1 MKNNWKNYMGIGVAV
16 FLTFAACSLFL
27 ITLLK
32 IDVLIAGFGKIAG
45 ILESIIIGIVIAY
58 VLNPVM
64 VFFEKKLTGA
74 FLDNTAVPEEK
85 KHKWI
90 RSVSIVIALII
101 GVSVVTAVVGMM
113 LPQLF
118 DSLYG
123 LAMQMP
129 EYLTNFSKWLLEMT
143 KDYPVLEQYATEFVD
158 EFSGKIND
166 FFTYDFIVVITTYLK
181 YFTSGV
187 ISAVNA
193 MLNVVVGLIV
203 AVYLLYSKENFSG
216 QAKKILYA
224 VFDPSKGNL
233 ILTTV
238 RKTNQI
244 FGGFIIGKIIDS
256 AIIGVLCFIC
266 LSVMNMPYTLLVSV
280 IVGVTNVIPFFGPFI
295 GAIPSAILILLVS
308 PMDALYFI
316 IFVIIL
322 QQVDG
327 NIIGPAILGESTGLS
342 SFWVIFAIMLFG
354 GLFGVVG
361 MIIGVPTVGV
371 CFYLI
376 KLILDHRL
384 TKKNYPLDT
393 ESYMDL
399 KEIDEQEHKLVYYE
413 PHEEKSSMEAMQKFK
428 KKFSKFVKNVEKKKD

>member
-1 MKNNWKNYMGIGVAV
+1 MKHDIKKYMGMGIAV

-27 ITLLK
+27 ICLLK
-32 IDVLIAGFGKIAG
+32 IDTLLAIFRKIAG

-64 VFFEKKLTGA
+64 VFFEKKLTA
-74 FLDNTAVPEEK
+74 FLKDKKFASEEK

-90 RSVSIVIALII
+90 RSISIVGAL
-101 GVSVVTAVVGMM
+101 AVGISIVAAVFGMM

-129 EYLTNFSKWLLEMT
+129 DYLTNFSKWLLEISR
-143 KDYPVLEQYATEFVD
+143 DNPVLEQYVNEFIN

-166 FFTYDFIVVITTYLK
+166 FFTYDFIMVITKYLK
-181 YFTSGV
+181 YFTSGL
-187 ISAVNA
+187 ISAFNTL
-193 MLNVVVGLIV
+193 LNIVVGVIV

-224 VFDPSKGNL
+224 VVRPAKGNM
-233 ILTTV
+233 ILNTV

-244 FGGFIIGKIIDS
+244 FGGFFIGKIIDS

-295 GAIPSAILILLVS
+295 GAIPSAILILLVD
-308 PMDALYFI
+308 PMDAVYFV
-316 IFVIIL
+316 IFVCIL
-322 QQVDG
+322 QQIDG

-342 SFWVIFAIMLFG
+342 SFWVVFAIMLFG

-371 CFYLI
+371 CFYII
-376 KLILDHRL
+376 KLLLDQRL
-384 TKKNYPLDT
+384 TKKQYPLDT
-393 ESYMDL
+393 ESYVDL
-399 KEIDEQEHKLVYYE
+399 KEIDEKEHRWIYYE
-413 PHEEKSSMEAMQKFK
+413 PHEEKNPLEALVTLK
-428 KKFSKFVKNVEKKKD
+428 KKWNKIVKNAKKKAD

>member
-1 MKNNWKNYMGIGVAV
+1 MAV
-16 FLTFAACSLFL
+16 FFTFAACSLFL

-32 IDVLIAGFGKIAG
+32 FDVLIASFGKVAG

-64 VFFEKKLTGA
+64 VFFEKKMTGA
-74 FLDNTAVPEEK
+74 FQKNTAVSEEK

-90 RSVSIVIALII
+90 RSASIVIALII
-101 GVSVVTAVVGMM
+101 GISVVAAVVGMM

-129 EYLTNFSKWLLEMT
+129 EYLTNFSKWLLDIT
-143 KDYPVLEQYATEFVD
+143 KDYPVLEEYVADFVN

-166 FFTYDFIVVITTYLK
+166 FFTYDFIVVITKYLK
-181 YFTSGV
+181 YFTTGV

-224 VFDPSKGNL
+224 VFEPSKGNL

-399 KEIDEQEHKLVYYE
+399 KEIDEKEHKLVYYE

-428 KKFSKFVKNVEKKKD
+428 KKFSRFVKNVEKKKD

>member
-1 MKNNWKNYMGIGVAV
+1 MKNNLRKYLEMGIAV

-27 ITLLK
+27 ISILKFDALLGAFSR
-32 IDVLIAGFGKIAG
+32 VAG
-45 ILESIIIGIVIAY
+45 ILESIIIGVVIAY

-64 VFFEKKLTGA
+64 SFCEKKLTV
-74 FLDNTAVPEEK
+74 LLRNTTFSTEEK
-85 KHKWI
+85 KAKWI
-90 RSVSIVIALII
+90 RSISIVLALLLGI
-101 GVSVVTAVVGMM
+101 SVVVAVFGMM
-113 LPQLF
+113 VPQLF

-129 EYLTNFSKWLLEMT
+129 DYLTNFSKWLLDIS
-143 KDYPVLEQYATEFVD
+143 KDYPVLEQYVTEFVN

-166 FFTYDFIVVITTYLK
+166 FFTYDFIMVITKYLK
-181 YFTSGV
+181 YFTTGI

-193 MLNVVVGLIV
+193 ILNVVVGLIV
-203 AVYLLYSKENFSG
+203 AVYVLYSKENFSG
-216 QAKKILYA
+216 QAKKVLYA
-224 VFDPSKGNL
+224 VFEPGTGNV

-256 AIIGVLCFIC
+256 AIIGVLCFLC

-295 GAIPSAILILLVS
+295 GAIPSAVLILLVS
-308 PMDALYFI
+308 PVDALYFI
-316 IFVIIL
+316 IFVMIL
-322 QQVDG
+322 QQIDG

-376 KLILDHRL
+376 KMLLDRRL
-384 TKKNYPLDT
+384 TKKQYPTDT
-393 ESYMDL
+393 ESYIDL
-399 KEIDEQEHKLVYYE
+399 KEIQEEDRQLIYYE
-413 PHEEKSSMEAMQKFK
+413 PHEEKNPLQALQHFK
-428 KKFSKFVKNVEKKKD
+428 KKLQKFVKNDEKKQH

>member
-1 MKNNWKNYMGIGVAV
+1 MKNSWKNYIGIGVAA
-16 FLTFAACSLFL
+16 FFTFAACSLFL

-32 IDVLIAGFGKIAG
+32 FDVLIASFGKVAG

-64 VFFEKKLTGA
+64 VFFERKMTGA
-74 FLDNTAVPEEK
+74 FQKNTAVMEAK

-90 RSVSIVIALII
+90 RSASIVIALII
-101 GVSVVTAVVGMM
+101 GVSVVAAVVGMM

-129 EYLTNFSKWLLEMT
+129 EYLTNFSKWLLDIT
-143 KDYPVLEQYATEFVD
+143 KDYPVLEEYVADFVN

-166 FFTYDFIVVITTYLK
+166 FFTYDFIVVITKYLK
-181 YFTSGV
+181 YFTTGV

-224 VFDPSKGNL
+224 VFEPSKGNL

-399 KEIDEQEHKLVYYE
+399 KEIDEQEHKLIYYE

-428 KKFSKFVKNVEKKKD
+428 KKFSRFVKNVEKKKD